1 MYDRHTAYKFLYYWL
16 VLFLCPAYTDK
27 QNASYVFLMCTGIK
41 LTFTLFVTLWF
52 VRVLFINSFWM
63 INLNVAITKI
73 KCYMSPTATIKTL
86 QNVNSNLFHFS
97 LWRIDLDLLFF
108 ALFYKTRQWT
118 QIKALWIL
126 LPSDNTLSNAD
137 LYCCTTSHSSMLFL
151 TTSKLT
157 VRKILICNLQS
168 FKLR

>member
-97 LWRIDLDLLFF
+97 LWRIVVAFCFSLFS
-108 ALFYKTRQWT
+108 
-118 QIKALWIL
+118 IKRGNEL
-126 LPSDNTLSNAD
+126 
-137 LYCCTTSHSSMLFL
+137 
-151 TTSKLT
+151 
-157 VRKILICNLQS
+157 
-168 FKLR
+168 KLRRFGYFYHLITHCQMQTCIVVRPAILPCCF